1 MWRSFF
7 FAVGVFAVILG
18 GQFLAVD
25 KLVLGKQEPAA
36 TRVFGMNMPGTS
48 SLRKKEVTPPE
59 WAPWSLLS
67 FGAVTMLYSFTINRS
82 GGGGH

>member
-1 MWRSFF
+1 MWRAFF

-25 KLVLGKQEPAA
+25 KLVMTKQERAA
-36 TRVFGMNMPGTS
+36 TRLLGMNMPGS
-48 SLRKKEVTPPE
+48 MSLRNKEMTPPE

-67 FGAVTMLYSFTINRS
+67 FGAVTMLYSFTLNR
-82 GGGGH
+82 GGGH